1 MGSKTDIPTLM
12 SAFPLITS
20 GGRGK
25 AAVNRSRRLR
35 PRLTQSGHFYPLIY
49 CAFPTIRRP
58 YPGPLISQPESLVR
72 RKCATPFPQLMTLS
86 TGNVGYATMP
96 HDELLDMDIAK
107 QIYDAA
113 LDLPARP
120 LMSIPCKADNAPTW

>member
-1 MGSKTDIPTLM
+1 
-12 SAFPLITS
+12 
-20 GGRGK
+20 
-25 AAVNRSRRLR
+25 
-35 PRLTQSGHFYPLIY
+35 
-49 CAFPTIRRP
+49 
-58 YPGPLISQPESLVR
+58 
-72 RKCATPFPQLMTLS
+72 MTLS
-86 TGNVGYATMP
+86 TGNVGYATIP